1 MEIVLGSYHLD
12 VDVAATRAYYEA
24 HPLPWITCDC
34 PGCRNFQAA
43 IHRIPQEV
51 KALFDRLGLDP
62 EKLAEA
68 CYYQGTETTL
78 SGGGWYHVC
87 GTILEQAMPKDS
99 SQVFGEWINP
109 AEGFSAAFK
118 PDCDLLPKDF
128 PHPCFQMEFN
138 HLLPWVLEEPNPY
151 LY

>member
-12 VDVAATRAYYEA
+12 VDVTATRAYYEA

-51 KALFDRLGLDP
+51 KTLFDWLGLDP
-62 EKLAEA
+62 EKPAEA

-151 LY
+151 L

>member
-1 MEIVLGSYHLD
+1 MEIVLGSYRLD

-34 PGCRNFQAA
+34 LGCRNFQAA

-62 EKLAEA
+62 EKPAEV
-68 CYYQGTETTL
+68 CYYQGTEATL
-78 SGGGWYHVC
+78 SSGGWYHIC
-87 GTILEQAMPKDS
+87 GTILEQATPEDP
-99 SQVFGEWINP
+99 SQVFGEWIDP

-118 PDCDLLPKDF
+118 SDCDLLPKDF

>member
-1 MEIVLGSYHLD
+1 MEIILGSYRLD

-51 KALFDRLGLDP
+51 KALFDWLGLDP
-62 EKLAEA
+62 EKPAEA

-99 SQVFGEWINP
+99 SQVFEEWINP